1 MLVSLHIENVAS
13 IKEIDID
20 FEPGFTALT
29 GETGAGKSIIID
41 SINLLLGEKS
51 NRSLIRSGESSA
63 SVQALFSGIS
73 EDKIEYISSLG
84 VPCDGELLLYRE
96 IYDNGRSVV
105 KCCGRSMPLYMLRD
119 ITGRLLSIHGQNASQ
134 ALMNEENHLR
144 YLDAYAEDAELLN
157 DFTAQYAI
165 LQKLNSEIK
174 ALTIDDK
181 QKARTVEEYK
191 RQLDEIKSA
200 KLKPGE
206 EDELLAAK
214 TRIKNYENTSKYI
227 KIVYHSLYHSEK
239 LPSATER
246 IDRAIE
252 ALNALNESEKSEK
265 LASQIKTLTDYRYEI
280 EDIALSVK
288 ELSADIGEDPSSAL
302 DRIED
307 RLQLITRLKRKY
319 GSDILQINAY
329 ADELN
334 RKLADISTSEDRRL
348 ELIKEGKGVLKLASE
363 AAIKLSAVR
372 KEAAKRLSEAVVS
385 EFIYFDLKKAKFLV
399 DVDSS
404 DRLTGTG
411 IDTVSFRIAT
421 NTGEEPKP
429 MQTIASGGELSRIML
444 ALKSV
449 FAEKDELDT
458 VIYDEVDTGIS
469 GATSERI
476 GNRLRQTARGCQV
489 IAITHSAQ
497 IAARADN
504 QILIYKEDSEGRTHT
519 RCLALDKEQRVTE
532 IARIL
537 GGIDITQN
545 VLAAAREMIYN
556 NGEENNGST

>member
-174 ALTIDDK
+174 ALTIDDT

-200 KLKPGE
+200 KLKQRE
-206 EDELLAAK
+206 EDKLLTQSAYK
-214 TRIKNYENTSKYI
+214 
-227 KIVYHSLYHSEK
+227 K
-239 LPSATER
+239 LREH
-246 IDRAIE
+246 
-252 ALNALNESEKSEK
+252 
-265 LASQIKTLTDYRYEI
+265 
-280 EDIALSVK
+280 
-288 ELSADIGEDPSSAL
+288 
-302 DRIED
+302 
-307 RLQLITRLKRKY
+307 LK
-319 GSDILQINAY
+319 
-329 ADELN
+329 
-334 RKLADISTSEDRRL
+334 
-348 ELIKEGKGVLKLASE
+348 
-363 AAIKLSAVR
+363 
-372 KEAAKRLSEAVVS
+372 
-385 EFIYFDLKKAKFLV
+385 
-399 DVDSS
+399 
-404 DRLTGTG
+404 
-411 IDTVSFRIAT
+411 
-421 NTGEEPKP
+421 
-429 MQTIASGGELSRIML
+429 
-444 ALKSV
+444 
-449 FAEKDELDT
+449 
-458 VIYDEVDTGIS
+458 
-469 GATSERI
+469 
-476 GNRLRQTARGCQV
+476 
-489 IAITHSAQ
+489 
-497 IAARADN
+497 
-504 QILIYKEDSEGRTHT
+504 
-519 RCLALDKEQRVTE
+519 
-532 IARIL
+532 
-537 GGIDITQN
+537 
-545 VLAAAREMIYN
+545 
-556 NGEENNGST
+556 